1 MSISDRKAREK
12 EQRRDSILEAA
23 GQVFGRDGYNS
34 TTLESVADEAEISK
48 ATIYLYFKNKEDLF
62 FTVIEEKFLDH
73 IDSMRSVLAE
83 AKSLEDTIQRMV
95 NFDIRYV
102 QEHHTYFL
110 LMMHEHSKVSSPLH
124 RKLRQQLIKR
134 GVERIEL
141 LVSSLNDHFDTQRKP
156 SIAELKSMAL
166 VIIGSVNAHVM
177 QWMIDKKSIDLDQAK
192 STIAQIVMKGI
203 T

>member
-102 QEHHTYFL
+102 QEHHTYF
-110 LMMHEHSKVSSPLH
+110 
-124 RKLRQQLIKR
+124 
-134 GVERIEL
+134 
-141 LVSSLNDHFDTQRKP
+141 F
-156 SIAELKSMAL
+156 
-166 VIIGSVNAHVM
+166 
-177 QWMIDKKSIDLDQAK
+177 IDDA
-192 STIAQIVMKGI
+192 
-203 T
+203 